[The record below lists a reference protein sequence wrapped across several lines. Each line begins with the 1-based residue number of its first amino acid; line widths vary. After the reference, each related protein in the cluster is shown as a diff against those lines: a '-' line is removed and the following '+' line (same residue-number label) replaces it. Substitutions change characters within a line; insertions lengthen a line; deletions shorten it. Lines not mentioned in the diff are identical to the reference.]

1 MQSIDGEYQTN
12 GVGIGGCFFFK
23 DSWQSDKTKEEQQ
36 FL

>member
-23 DSWQSDKTKEEQQ
+23 DS
-36 FL
+36 